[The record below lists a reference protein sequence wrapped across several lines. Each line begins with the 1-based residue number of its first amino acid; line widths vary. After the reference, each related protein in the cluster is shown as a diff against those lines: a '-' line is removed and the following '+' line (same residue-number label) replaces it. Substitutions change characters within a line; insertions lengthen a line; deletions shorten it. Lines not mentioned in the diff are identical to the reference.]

1 MKKALALLLALLT
14 VGSSLLACGEQKPEN
29 TTASDTTTATT
40 EPVVTEEVPDLPDP
54 ASLDIAGEFNILVS
68 GNFARNDFAAEGGEG
83 STAVELAIYRRNQVI
98 KEKYGVEVLNED
110 ITRFGSSTGSGDGFT
125 KIYSDYM
132 AGESNYDAAM
142 IGTYDVATL
151 AYSGYIHD
159 LNDIPNLN
167 LSKSWWDQKANQD
180 LTIRGKMFYTTG
192 DISVVDNMVTH
203 AILFNKDMIKS
214 YNLDNPYDLVEDNNW
229 TLETFGSLVKAVGQ
243 DLDNNGIYDEKD
255 LYGLLTWNDPM
266 TAILAA
272 GGEKICAIDEG
283 GNLTLTLYNERVVN
297 LYETFENIVFD
308 QAHAYNYQYDNVTGA
323 GTPSKVWN
331 TNRDSIFNENRALF
345 YLNTVTTA
353 ERHRDSELDFGILPY
368 PKYDREQAEYGHNV
382 SAFHCQFLCVPEM
395 SKDFARTG
403 VILEELAY
411 QGKKLLTP
419 AYYDQTLVGK
429 SVRDEESV
437 GMLDIIF
444 ASRVFDV
451 GIYYNIGTYKNELGR
466 LFVSRSA
473 LSSIYETF
481 RGSAEAQIAAIND
494 TFAQNTAAE

>member
-1 MKKALALLLALLT
+1 M
-14 VGSSLLACGEQKPEN
+14 
-29 TTASDTTTATT
+29 
-40 EPVVTEEVPDLPDP
+40 
-54 ASLDIAGEFNILVS
+54 
-68 GNFARNDFAAEGGEG
+68 
-83 STAVELAIYRRNQVI
+83 
-98 KEKYGVEVLNED
+98 
-110 ITRFGSSTGSGDGFT
+110 IT
-125 KIYSDYM
+125 
-132 AGESNYDAAM
+132 
-142 IGTYDVATL
+142 
-151 AYSGYIHD
+151 
-159 LNDIPNLN
+159 
-167 LSKSWWDQKANQD
+167 
-180 LTIRGKMFYTTG
+180 
-192 DISVVDNMVTH
+192 
-203 AILFNKDMIKS
+203 S
-214 YNLDNPYDLVEDNNW
+214 YNLDSPYDLVEDNNW
-229 TLETFGSLVKAVGQ
+229 TLETFGALVKAVGQ

-323 GTPSKVWN
+323 ATPSKVWN
-331 TNRDSIFNENRALF
+331 TNRDAIFNENRALF

-382 SAFHCQFLCVPEM
+382 SAYHCEFLCVPEM